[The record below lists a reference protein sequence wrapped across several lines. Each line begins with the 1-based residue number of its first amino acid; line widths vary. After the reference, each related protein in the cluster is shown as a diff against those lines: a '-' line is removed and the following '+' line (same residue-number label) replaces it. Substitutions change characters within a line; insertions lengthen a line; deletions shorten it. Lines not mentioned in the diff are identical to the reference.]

1 MVHSFN
7 GVLIL
12 HRYKKEHGRPLWIY
26 LLWISRIYCQVK
38 NRKYQWISRLLYFCV
53 TNKKKKEN
61 TDVSAPLYKN
71 KQRMDKPQTN
81 K

>member
-1 MVHSFN
+1 MVHSLN

-12 HRYKKEHGRPLWIY
+12 YSCKKEHRRPLWIY

-38 NRKYQWISRLLYFCV
+38 NRKYQWISKTIILLC
-53 TNKKKKEN
+53 
-61 TDVSAPLYKN
+61 N
-71 KQRMDKPQTN
+71 KQEEKRKYRCICSSVQNKERMDKPQTN